1 MTEHQ
6 GSAGG
11 ARSGARMGACVRAG
25 LFAVVGTV
33 LATFG
38 HHAIAEGTVPWR
50 LVSCLAAAQFAGVWP
65 LARRH
70 CPPAATML
78 FTLATQ
84 GVLHLALSWA
94 DGDTPTGT
102 PGHAA
107 HAGHLTAAPGGG
119 HAWHYAGPAMTTVHA
134 LAALAV
140 AWLLHRADA
149 RLVAALEMLRTL
161 ARAAAAALAQA
172 LPRRPATG
180 AERPLRLPGRQA
192 WDRDDLPA
200 RAGGEVLRHVVVR
213 RGPPQPEHHLRSRT
227 GPSRSRGRSIP

>member
-1 MTEHQ
+1 
-6 GSAGG
+6 
-11 ARSGARMGACVRAG
+11 
-25 LFAVVGTV
+25 
-33 LATFG
+33 
-38 HHAIAEGTVPWR
+38 P
-50 LVSCLAAAQFAGVWP
+50 
-65 LARRH
+65 
-70 CPPAATML
+70 
-78 FTLATQ
+78 
-84 GVLHLALSWA
+84 
-94 DGDTPTGT
+94 
-102 PGHAA
+102 
-107 HAGHLTAAPGGG
+107 
-119 HAWHYAGPAMTTVHA
+119 